1 MGLMWVASS
10 GWVPDILNLYQFV
23 YRVNTFLY
31 RRAKMADF
39 ADKLLQRMDGM
50 PQSELAR
57 QSGVS
62 QVNIS
67 RYLSRQHRPSFDH
80 VQALAA
86 ALGCTCLDLCDDE
99 LPIAPPEPTQ
109 PKKRGRPRKDQG

>member
-1 MGLMWVASS
+1 
-10 GWVPDILNLYQFV
+10 
-23 YRVNTFLY
+23 
-31 RRAKMADF
+31 MADF
-39 ADKLLQRMDGM
+39 ADKLLKRMGDM
-50 PQSELAR
+50 PQAELAR

-62 QVNIS
+62 QGNIS
-67 RYLSRQHRPSFDH
+67 RYLGRKHRPSFDH

-99 LPIAPPEPTQ
+99 LPIAPPVVEP